1 MTENKRIGIFG
12 GTFNPVHKGHLI
24 TAETFIEKLNLDILY
39 VIPNNVP
46 PMKETGSVS
55 CEDRKNMLEIA
66 FSHNKKVIVS
76 DIEINR
82 EGTSY
87 TCDTIALLR
96 EIHPDDRLFFLTGD
110 DWADRFHKWKNFRY
124 ILDNV
129 TLVIASRSDRDV
141 TSALDT
147 LEALA
152 GKRPLLLENKAYVAS
167 SSQFRTEKKASLL
180 PDGVYE
186 YIKQR
191 RLYGI

>member
-1 MTENKRIGIFG
+1 MTANKRIGIFG

-24 TAETFIEKLNLDILY
+24 TAETFIEKLGLDILY
-39 VIPNNVP
+39 VMPNNVP

-66 FSHNKKVIVS
+66 FSHNKKIIVS

-96 EIHPDDRLFFLTGD
+96 EIHPDDHLFFLMGD
-110 DWADRFHKWKNFRY
+110 DWADRFHQWKNFRY

-147 LEALA
+147 LENLS
-152 GKRPLLLENKAYVAS
+152 GKRPLLLKNKAYVAS
-167 SSQFRTEKKASLL
+167 SSQFRAEKDASLL